1 MGKNDIFNTNLLQLP
16 LKAQVADEEVV
27 QNIAPVA
34 EPTAPA
40 MREGLVLD
48 VLAQDGGVL
57 RRLSNVTPKK
67 CEKLASG
74 FLHRGEIT
82 LLCGDGGVGKGQFVA
97 QIAKLLT
104 TGEPTEFF
112 PQAPEGTGNIVI
124 LAGEDPID
132 TVLCPR
138 MDAAGADLNK
148 VAVIAPD
155 TYYEEMHKM
164 PQLGDPDL
172 MNWIA
177 AGDPL
182 LLVIDPFQAFLP
194 DSVNLNNRQQIRN
207 LLQLL
212 RMQAQQHG
220 FAIMLVTHTN
230 KNPGAC
236 GRKRLNGS
244 GELWDTAR
252 NVLIMGHAKNGNKIY
267 VSHEKSSYDAP
278 ADTILFTT
286 ETVTVKGV
294 ETARAKFDST
304 SDWKDEDFCR
314 EKPDRAA
321 PKYAGVQSR
330 ILAMLN
336 AAPDKRMVSKELQR
350 LGQEE
355 TGCSDS
361 TYNHARSDLS
371 RVGIVKNTRQK
382 TLEGGCC
389 WVTGLEQGAAVA

>member
-1 MGKNDIFNTNLLQLP
+1 M
-16 LKAQVADEEVV
+16 
-27 QNIAPVA
+27 
-34 EPTAPA
+34 
-40 MREGLVLD
+40 
-48 VLAQDGGVL
+48 
-57 RRLSNVTPKK
+57 
-67 CEKLASG
+67 
-74 FLHRGEIT
+74 
-82 LLCGDGGVGKGQFVA
+82 
-97 QIAKLLT
+97 
-104 TGEPTEFF
+104 
-112 PQAPEGTGNIVI
+112 I

-194 DSVNLNNRQQIRN
+194 DSVNLNNRQQIRG

-220 FAIMLVTHTN
+220 FAILLVTHTN

-350 LGQEE
+350 LVQEE

-371 RVGIVKNTRQK
+371 RVGIVKNIRQK

-389 WVTGLEQGAAVA
+389 WVTGLEQGAEVA

>member
-1 MGKNDIFNTNLLQLP
+1 M
-16 LKAQVADEEVV
+16 
-27 QNIAPVA
+27 
-34 EPTAPA
+34 
-40 MREGLVLD
+40 
-48 VLAQDGGVL
+48 
-57 RRLSNVTPKK
+57 
-67 CEKLASG
+67 
-74 FLHRGEIT
+74 
-82 LLCGDGGVGKGQFVA
+82 
-97 QIAKLLT
+97 
-104 TGEPTEFF
+104 
-112 PQAPEGTGNIVI
+112 
-124 LAGEDPID
+124 
-132 TVLCPR
+132 
-138 MDAAGADLNK
+138 
-148 VAVIAPD
+148 
-155 TYYEEMHKM
+155 
-164 PQLGDPDL
+164 
-172 MNWIA
+172 
-177 AGDPL
+177 
-182 LLVIDPFQAFLP
+182 LVIDPFQAFLP
-194 DSVNLNNRQQIRN
+194 DSVNLNNRQQIRG

-220 FAIMLVTHTN
+220 FAILLVTHTN

-267 VSHEKSSYDAP
+267 ISHEKSSYDAP

-336 AAPDKRMVSKELQR
+336 AAPDKCMVSKELQR
-350 LGQEE
+350 LVQEE

-371 RVGIVKNTRQK
+371 RVGIVKNIRQK

>member
-1 MGKNDIFNTNLLQLP
+1 
-16 LKAQVADEEVV
+16 
-27 QNIAPVA
+27 
-34 EPTAPA
+34 
-40 MREGLVLD
+40 
-48 VLAQDGGVL
+48 
-57 RRLSNVTPKK
+57 
-67 CEKLASG
+67 
-74 FLHRGEIT
+74 
-82 LLCGDGGVGKGQFVA
+82 
-97 QIAKLLT
+97 
-104 TGEPTEFF
+104 
-112 PQAPEGTGNIVI
+112 
-124 LAGEDPID
+124 
-132 TVLCPR
+132 
-138 MDAAGADLNK
+138 
-148 VAVIAPD
+148 
-155 TYYEEMHKM
+155 M

-220 FAIMLVTHTN
+220 FAILLVTHTN

-236 GRKRLNGS
+236 GRKRLNGP

-252 NVLIMGHAKNGNKIY
+252 NVLIMGH
-267 VSHEKSSYDAP
+267 
-278 ADTILFTT
+278 
-286 ETVTVKGV
+286 
-294 ETARAKFDST
+294 ARAKFDST

-336 AAPDKRMVSKELQR
+336 AAPDKCMVSKELQR
-350 LGQEE
+350 LVQEE

-371 RVGIVKNTRQK
+371 RVGIVKNIRQK